1 MHKPTRRTVA
11 QRKGPVEI
19 APVLHQFDRDIF
31 DVPIDGAASWLV
43 EMLAVCGT
51 TNSIVH
57 CFWPMSTRDDDWLV
71 VELCSGFSNERAKF
85 GSDVALTLV
94 DKAATFFPKAQLP
107 VGDVRCHLGAQW
119 R

>member
-1 MHKPTRRTVA
+1 MHKPTRRAVA
-11 QRKGPVEI
+11 QRKGPVAV

-43 EMLAVCGT
+43 EMLAIYGT

-57 CFWPMSTRDDDWLV
+57 CFWPMSARDDDWLV
-71 VELCSGFSNERAKF
+71 TELCSGFFDERAEF
-85 GSDVALTLV
+85 NGDIALSLV
-94 DKAATFFPKAQLP
+94 DEASAFFPKAQLA
-107 VGDVRCHLGAQW
+107 VGDVWCHPGAQ